1 MIKKIVLCGRE
12 IEYDLQRKK
21 VKNINLRVKPDGSV
35 HVSASTRVSLE
46 RIERFL
52 LTNESFIFNAI
63 ERFKKREE
71 NTTKP
76 LLFESGEKVTVLGES
91 YTLSVQ
97 RGTKNLA
104 YTEDEKLIL
113 FVRDETNS
121 ELRKKTLENYLADVC
136 RYEVDKI
143 CRKIYPEF
151 SETVKEYPTV
161 KFRKM
166 HTKWGICRPGRNEIT
181 FSYMLASAPLE
192 CIEYVVCHEFCH
204 FYYADHSKR
213 FYDTLASHMPD
224 WKEKKKRLEGID
236 VLK

>member
-12 IEYDLQRKK
+12 VEYDLQRKK

-76 LLFESGEKVTVLGES
+76 LNYESGETVTVLGES

>member
-1 MIKKIVLCGRE
+1 MIKRIKLCGTE
-12 IEYDLQRKK
+12 VEYDLQRKK
-21 VKNINLRVKPDGSV
+21 VKNINLRIKPDGSV
-35 HVSASTRVSLE
+35 HVSASTRVPLE
-46 RIERFL
+46 RIESFL
-52 LTNESFIFNAI
+52 KSNENFILGAV
-63 ERFKKREE
+63 EKCKKRAESAP
-71 NTTKP
+71 KP
-76 LLFESGEKVTVLGES
+76 LGYESGEKVTVLGES

-181 FSYMLASAPLE
+181 FSYMLAAAPMD
-192 CIEYVVCHEFCH
+192 CIEYVVWHEFCH
-204 FYYADHSKR
+204 FLCADHSKKFYECLAR
-213 FYDTLASHMPD
+213 FVPD
-224 WKEKKKRLEGID
+224 WKKRKIKLGETDI
-236 VLK
+236 LN